1 MNYPITPGVP
11 AVTIRPV
18 ATSSRYNATTIQ
30 ITTHPTTSPHCTL
43 GKQGHINSTG
53 GLAPKLRIVVKTK
66 FVGKLRNAF
75 LSLRAQKGFTYKN
88 KLPVPVIFNIIL
100 PN

>member
-53 GLAPKLRIVVKTK
+53 GLAPKLRKV
-66 FVGKLRNAF
+66 VGKLRNAF